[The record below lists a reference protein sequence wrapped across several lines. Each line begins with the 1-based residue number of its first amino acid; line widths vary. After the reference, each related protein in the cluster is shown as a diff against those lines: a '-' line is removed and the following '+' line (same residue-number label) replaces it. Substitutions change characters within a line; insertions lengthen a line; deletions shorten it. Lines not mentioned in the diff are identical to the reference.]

1 MKRIKCLR
9 MLCLRILVVLLTL
22 TVGWHSPVVM
32 ADDATTVKTRVVDR
46 QAMIDKAVDFLRVR
60 GQAEDGSFSKQSGLG
75 ITALVTAGL
84 LAADVSREDPM
95 VAKALKYLESYR
107 QTDGGI
113 YAPNSKH
120 SNYETCLTIMALVK
134 ANKDGRY
141 TESLKGAEA
150 YIKKM
155 QWDEGEGLKSDDT
168 AFGGAGYGSKSR
180 PDLSNTSFL
189 LDALNSL
196 GRDGNDEAVKR
207 ALVFVSRC
215 QNRASGDNATPFA
228 TKVDDGGFYYTP
240 AAGGDSMAGKTENGG
255 LRSYASMTYAGLKS
269 MIYAGVDKNDPRV
282 QAAKNFLAQNYSL
295 TSNPGMGT
303 SGLYY
308 YYQTMAKALSALET
322 DTFETKDGTKSWKL
336 DILTTL
342 ADSQK
347 EDGSWVNSDPRWL
360 EGDTNLVTG
369 YTLLTL
375 SFLK

>member
-1 MKRIKCLR
+1 MKMIDCLR
-9 MLCLRILVVLLTL
+9 MVFVFASLSTMMQM
-22 TVGWHSPVVM
+22 P
-32 ADDATTVKTRVVDR
+32 TTIAQEAAAPKTKVVDR

-75 ITALVTAGL
+75 VTALVTAGL

-95 VAKALKYLESYR
+95 VAKSLKYLESYR
-107 QTDGGI
+107 QNDGGI

-120 SNYETCLTIMALVK
+120 SNYETCLSIMALVK

-141 TESLKGAEA
+141 TELLKGAET

-215 QNRASGDNATPFA
+215 QNRASGDNSTPFA
-228 TKVDDGGFYYTP
+228 AKVDDGGFYYTP

-269 MIYAGVDKNDPRV
+269 MIYAGVNKDDPRV
-282 QAAKNFLAQNYSL
+282 QAAKTFLAQNYSL

-308 YYQTMAKALSALET
+308 YYQTMAKALSALGT
-322 DTFETKDGTKSWKL
+322 DTFETLDGSKSWKL

-342 ADSQK
+342 ADAQK

-375 SFLK
+375 SLLK

>member
-1 MKRIKCLR
+1 MKMIN
-9 MLCLRILVVLLTL
+9 CLRIVLAFASLSMIMQLPLT
-22 TVGWHSPVVM
+22 TAQEAAV
-32 ADDATTVKTRVVDR
+32 AKTKVVDR
-46 QAMIDKAVDFLRVR
+46 QAMIDKAVEFLRVR

-75 ITALVTAGL
+75 VTALVTAGL

-95 VAKALKYLESYR
+95 VAKSLKYLESYR
-107 QTDGGI
+107 QSDGGI

-141 TESLKGAEA
+141 NELLKGAEA

-215 QNRASGDNATPFA
+215 QNRASGDNPTPFA
-228 TKVDDGGFYYTP
+228 AKIDDGGFYYTP

-269 MIYAGVDKNDPRV
+269 MIYAGVNKDDPRV

-295 TSNPGMGT
+295 TSNPGMGS

-308 YYQTMAKALSALET
+308 YYQTMAKALSALGT
-322 DTFETKDGTKSWKL
+322 DTFETSNGAKSWKL

-342 ADSQK
+342 SDAQK